1 MMDGGLCER
10 SLIRA
15 DKLHP
20 SDQLSYDQLALV
32 ETLAIGCHASDR
44 GKAKKGDHA
53 LVIGAGPIGLSTIE
67 FNRLTGATLTIMDM
81 SEERLEF
88 CRKNYGIE
96 NLVHFK
102 GDGSEI
108 EAMKEITHGALY
120 DVVTDATGS
129 HHSMSNALEYVAYS
143 GTLVYVGITT
153 ETIGFPHP
161 ALHRREIDLLASRNA
176 LPRDFP
182 RIIHL
187 IEEGIIDTEP
197 WITHRIT
204 MDQVAEKFD
213 SLIQPDSG
221 VLKAIIE
228 VGDS

>member
-10 SLIRA
+10 SIIRA

-108 EAMKEITHGALY
+108 EAMKEVFKDKVPPFSSTKSITGHSLGATSVQEAIYCLLMMKNKFIAASANVK
-120 DVVTDATGS
+120 DLDEKVKGLPIVTEVKKNVDLNCV
-129 HHSMSNALEYVAYS
+129 MSNS
-143 GTLVYVGITT
+143 FGFGGT
-153 ETIGFPHP
+153 
-161 ALHRREIDLLASRNA
+161 NA
-176 LPRDFP
+176 T
-182 RIIHL
+182 L
-187 IEEGIIDTEP
+187 IF
-197 WITHRIT
+197 
-204 MDQVAEKFD
+204 EK
-213 SLIQPDSG
+213 I
-221 VLKAIIE
+221 
-228 VGDS
+228 